1 MVLNS
6 GADLHS
12 KRFYPLMIV
21 KYCSPLFLFRFD
33 FSKLGK
39 TVMLDAIVGSKGD
52 VGLLE
57 RNDSSIYSTLYGYI
71 HTLTYINKKWLG
83 L

>member
-1 MVLNS
+1 
-6 GADLHS
+6 
-12 KRFYPLMIV
+12 
-21 KYCSPLFLFRFD
+21 
-33 FSKLGK
+33 
-39 TVMLDAIVGSKGD
+39 MLDAIVGSEGD